1 MLLYRERAHRHT
13 RRTHSLCTYAP
24 KALLTKF
31 RIFFVSLCVCAQRIK
46 CHDKSIVIDSL
57 IVKRNALQHSLGT
70 IDSVN
75 ARFHF
80 LLLLPIAIICFF
92 PTRSVQF
99 FDNVIFRIS
108 QKFTMAA
115 ATTAST
121 LNCIQHSLE
130 KRFAAVAKAA
140 PAPAKFAIQFEL

>member
-13 RRTHSLCTYAP
+13 LRTHSLCTYAP

-46 CHDKSIVIDSL
+46 CHDKSIVIDSFKA
-57 IVKRNALQHSLGT
+57 KRKPLQHSLGT

-75 ARFHF
+75 ARFRF
-80 LLLLPIAIICFF
+80 LLLLPIAIICSF

-115 ATTAST
+115 AT